1 MNSEKNKKYPAEFK
15 ESSVKL
21 AVESEESVA
30 QVARNLGINVNTL
43 HTWLN
48 KYHKPKNDNHSSVND
63 QHIFDENKR
72 LRKEV
77 ARLKEE
83 REILKKAAVFFAKE
97 SH

>member
-1 MNSEKNKKYPAEFK
+1 MNNDKNKKYTAEFK

-21 AVESEESVA
+21 AVESEEAVA

-43 HTWLN
+43 HTWIS

-83 REILKKAAVFFAKE
+83 REILKKAAIFFAKE

>member
-1 MNSEKNKKYPAEFK
+1 MNNDKNKKYTAEFK

-21 AVESEESVA
+21 AVESNQPVA
-30 QVARNLGINVNTL
+30 QTARELGININTL
-43 HTWLN
+43 HTWIK
-48 KYHKPKNDNHSSVND
+48 KYHQPKIDIRTSVND
-63 QHIFDENKR
+63 QHIYDENKK

-77 ARLKEE
+77 ARLREE